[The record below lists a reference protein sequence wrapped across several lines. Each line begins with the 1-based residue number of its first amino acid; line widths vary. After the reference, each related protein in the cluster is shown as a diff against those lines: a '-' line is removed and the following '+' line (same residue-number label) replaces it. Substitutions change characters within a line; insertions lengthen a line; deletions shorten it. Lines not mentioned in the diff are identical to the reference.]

1 MRSASLFRA
10 ILAGKHS
17 SRKTLHAVARCLR
30 GAWMRPVR
38 GMAQSGSASALG
50 VEGLRLKTFV
60 KNKKS
65 NLFKPKHLIGAQVLS
80 SV

>member
-1 MRSASLFRA
+1 
-10 ILAGKHS
+10 
-17 SRKTLHAVARCLR
+17 
-30 GAWMRPVR
+30 MRPVR